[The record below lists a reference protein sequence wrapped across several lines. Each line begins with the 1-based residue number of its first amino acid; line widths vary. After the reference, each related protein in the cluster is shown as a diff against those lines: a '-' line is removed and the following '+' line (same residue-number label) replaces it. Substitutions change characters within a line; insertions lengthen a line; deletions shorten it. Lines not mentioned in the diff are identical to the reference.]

1 MATVS
6 FKRGTTSQMNNT
18 PVTDGM
24 LFYNTENHKIFMD
37 NGSERLQYGGDTD
50 LISDPS
56 EATVTNVFSATSS
69 MNLFPLKTTV
79 LDSKT
84 NALAVT
90 QEHIPLGCLAFKE
103 MLGTNDY
110 SSVGD
115 GTVSGGLVS
124 LMGERILATLP
135 VGDTTLILNS
145 SILTST
151 SDITVLTDNWKIT
164 PSDVVGDA
172 TNKTITLTFDTQI
185 VSVGV
190 KVIIQ
195 NL

>member
-6 FKRGTTSQMNNT
+6 FKRGTTTQMNNT
-18 PVTDGM
+18 PITDGM

-110 SSVGD
+110 SNVGD

-135 VGDTTLILNS
+135 AGNTTLTLNS

-151 SDITVLTDNWKIT
+151 SDITVLTDNWKII
-164 PSDVVGDA
+164 PSNVVGNA
-172 TNKTITLTFDTQI
+172 TNKTITLTFNTQN

>member
-18 PVTDGM
+18 PITDGM

-124 LMGERILATLP
+124 LFGERILATLP

-145 SILTST
+145 SILTSA
-151 SDITVLTDNWKIT
+151 SDVTVLTDNWQIT
-164 PSDVVGDA
+164 PSNVVGDA
-172 TNKTITLTFDTQI
+172 TNKTITLTFGAQS